1 MYNPNVVG
9 QGANSEAG
17 NRLFVYEVVGLGQS
31 EKTPPME
38 YSVRRSGSTFI
49 TVPYNRMNQE
59 MQRIA
64 RMGGQIVNISPKIA

>member
-9 QGANSEAG
+9 LGTNSEAG
-17 NRLFVYEVVGLGQS
+17 NRLFVYEIVGLGQS
-31 EKTPPME
+31 ETNSSME
-38 YSVRRSGSTFI
+38 YAIRRSGSTLI

-59 MQRIA
+59 MQRIS